1 MFPYMFGSEI
11 TDYMHFHHFSC
22 FRMCLEVV
30 YVKNCLNQKQKKK
43 SRDSQHMLFI
53 SYKVTKWS
61 LPVLTD
67 KIVCVGYPATSY
79 FSVLT
84 VLKVT
89 TSRNHLPTML
99 GKYRIE

>member
-1 MFPYMFGSEI
+1 
-11 TDYMHFHHFSC
+11 
-22 FRMCLEVV
+22 
-30 YVKNCLNQKQKKK
+30 
-43 SRDSQHMLFI
+43 MLFI

-99 GKYRIE
+99 RKYRIE